1 MSYVKIIEIFSIM
14 EPFFNPRVGQFYEK
28 ESIKILILGESHYC
42 SEAGIRE
49 SCNMCKENH
58 KCHNWT
64 INGLDEI
71 ITRKNYNRSHNTYI
85 KFEKSL
91 SGKECFE
98 SIQERWDFWDKYI
111 MYNYVQ
117 NALSKARKSPTKSEF
132 YNSQKS
138 FFYILEKYKP
148 QLVIVWGKR
157 LWNNLPKEL
166 RICSSLY
173 SKQTNVKEYNY
184 VNGGKVY
191 FTYIYHPSCQRF
203 KWKEWAKYLALFIS
217 KYGVV

>member
-1 MSYVKIIEIFSIM
+1 MN
-14 EPFFNPRVGQFYEK
+14 PFFYPRVGKLYQK

-42 SEAGIRE
+42 PEIEIRG
-49 SCNMCKENH
+49 SCIKCKEME

-64 INGLDEI
+64 INGLEEI
-71 ITRKNYNRSHNTYI
+71 ITRKNYNKSHNTYI

-98 SIQERWDFWDKYI
+98 SVQERRNFWDKYI

-132 YNSQKS
+132 HNSQKS
-138 FFYILEKYKP
+138 LFYVLEKYKP

-166 RICSSLY
+166 RNCSSFG
-173 SKQTNVKEYNY
+173 SKQSNVKVYNY
-184 VNGGKVY
+184 TSGGKVY
-191 FTYIYHPSCQRF
+191 FTYIYHPSYQGF
-203 KWKEWAKYLALFIS
+203 KWKDWAKYLTLFIS
-217 KYGVV
+217 NYALK